1 MSVEQTPED
10 NAAETE
16 AVLSLQETK
25 TSENSDDVAAHCG
38 SSSYSIAVCTGTGPV
53 TPTKTQV

>member
-1 MSVEQTPED
+1 MSVEQTPEE

-16 AVLSLQETK
+16 AVLSLQETE
-25 TSENSDDVAAHCG
+25 TGDEVEAHG
-38 SSSYSIAVCTGTGPV
+38 GASTYSLFACTGTV